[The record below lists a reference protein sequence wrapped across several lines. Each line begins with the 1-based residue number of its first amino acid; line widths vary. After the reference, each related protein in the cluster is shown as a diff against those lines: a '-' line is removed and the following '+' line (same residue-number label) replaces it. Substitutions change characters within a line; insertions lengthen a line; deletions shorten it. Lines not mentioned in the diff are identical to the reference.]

1 MAPLIPSAKAT
12 LSYPLYACDFDPLDA
27 NRLVVGGGGGAGR
40 SGVGNKITVLDTS
53 NSTELVQVAEADLSK
68 DEDNV
73 TSLAVGQRKGRAT
86 LVYAGVNSSPQDVAK
101 GKNTH
106 FRVFGIEPSLGSK
119 GKGKGKGKAVVEEK
133 PSSYKIAEVGRST
146 LFESKEKDIYQRI
159 IRLSKPYPHQPQL
172 GAVCTG
178 LAKTMSEIVLFDTSA
193 VAPPNSRGGVQSTR
207 GAEDVDFIQTGDNEY
222 LFAYCDVH
230 DVYVK
235 KIALKTDDEEPHL
248 IYSIPASKSPEK
260 PAVPSFRAM
269 RWLTKDLLLMLT
281 NISRDSG
288 VVLQILRLP
297 AGGKGECRIAQSL
310 RLPGRITKATGMAV
324 ANLTPPLTPSSPQ
337 DYTQF
342 VIAVAGR
349 DISLS
354 LFKVDLQ
361 VEGNISLVTKIKA
374 FKTFKNAHPMQIT
387 SLAFSN
393 FVPPAHPVTA
403 STPPQYLKLAS
414 VGVSNTVLVHTFP
427 LFPVP
432 LSVKRGQ
439 SKTPRYVVALP
450 STNAVFG
457 GTLILSIIG
466 VLIAAIFIQGILEI
480 RGGVPEYLGTRNRLP
495 VIWQEALGRPYEFP
509 AGYSSLTTSIPHSSG
524 IPSADE
530 EDQGDSGS
538 AVRLPDFF
546 AKLKQGSSGGVY
558 VLKEGPGGVKV
569 AMHDEKKGPHGGV
582 KWEGLSREQKE
593 KWKGKLREAG
603 HWAEGMGETVLKGV
617 VFGEI
622 AGAVG
627 NAVAGGL

>member
-1 MAPLIPSAKAT
+1 M
-12 LSYPLYACDFDPLDA
+12 
-27 NRLVVGGGGGAGR
+27 VEVG
-40 SGVGNKITVLDTS
+40 
-53 NSTELVQVAEADLSK
+53 EADLSK

-86 LVYAGVNSSPQDVAK
+86 LVYAGVNSSPQDMAK

-106 FRVFGIEPSLGSK
+106 FRVFGIESSGGSK
-119 GKGKGKGKAVVEEK
+119 GKGKSKGKAAVEEK
-133 PSSYKIAEVGRST
+133 PSSYKVSEVGRST
-146 LFESKEKDIYQRI
+146 LFQSKEKDIYQRI
-159 IRLSKPYPHQPQL
+159 IRLSKPYPHQAQL

-178 LAKTMSEIVLFDTSA
+178 FAKTMSEIVLFDTSA
-193 VAPPNSRGGVQSTR
+193 VTLPNSRGGVQSTR
-207 GAEDVDFIQTGDNEY
+207 EAEDVDFIQTGDNEY
-222 LFAYCDVH
+222 LFAYCEVH

-235 KIALKTDDEEPHL
+235 KITSKTDNEEPQL
-248 IYSIPASKSPEK
+248 VYSIPASKSPEK

-297 AGGKGECRIAQSL
+297 AAGQGECRIAQSL

-361 VEGNISLVTKIKA
+361 VEGTITLPTKIKA

-414 VGVSNTVLVHTFP
+414 VGVSNTVVVHTFP

-466 VLIAAIFIQGILEI
+466 VLFAAILIQGILEI

-509 AGYSSLTTSIPHSSG
+509 PGYSSLASPHLHDASYVG
-524 IPSADE
+524 QDE
-530 EDQGDSGS
+530 DEQDSGS
-538 AVRLPDFF
+538 ALRLPDFF
-546 AKLKQGSSGGVY
+546 AKLKQGSSEGVY

-569 AMHDEKKGPHGGV
+569 AMHDGKSPHGGV
-582 KWEGLSREQKE
+582 KWEALSKEQKE
-593 KWKGKLREAG
+593 KWKRKLRDAG

-627 NAVAGGL
+627 GAVAGAI

>member
-1 MAPLIPSAKAT
+1 M
-12 LSYPLYACDFDPLDA
+12 
-27 NRLVVGGGGGAGR
+27 
-40 SGVGNKITVLDTS
+40 LDTS
-53 NSTELVQVAEADLSK
+53 KSTELVTVGEADLSK

-86 LVYAGVNSSPQDVAK
+86 LVYAGVNSSPADVAK

-106 FRVFGIEPSLGSK
+106 FRVFAIEPSGASK
-119 GKGKGKGKAVVEEK
+119 GKGKGRRRSDVEER
-133 PSSYKIAEVGRST
+133 PAGYKVSEVGRST

-159 IRLSKPYPHQPQL
+159 TRLSKPYPHQPQL
-172 GAVCTG
+172 GAVCSG
-178 LAKTMSEIVLFDTSA
+178 LARETYEIVLFDTGA

-207 GAEDVDFIQTGDNEY
+207 EAEDVDFIQTGDNEY

-235 KIALKTDDEEPHL
+235 KIAPKTDGEAPVL
-248 IYSIPASKSPEK
+248 MYSTPASKAAVK
-260 PAVPSFRAM
+260 VAVPSFRAM
-269 RWLTKDLLLMLT
+269 RWLTKDLLLMLA
-281 NISRDSG
+281 NLHGDGG

-297 AGGKGECRIAQSL
+297 AGGKGDCRIAQSL
-310 RLPGRITKATGMAV
+310 RLPGRITKATGLAV
-324 ANLTPPLTPSSPQ
+324 ANLTPPLTPSSTQ
-337 DYTQF
+337 GYTQF

-361 VEGNISLVTKIKA
+361 VEASVSLVTKIKA

-393 FVPPAHPVTA
+393 FVPPTHPVTA

-414 VGVSNTVLVHTFP
+414 VGVSNTVVVHTLP

-457 GTLILSIIG
+457 GTVILSIIG
-466 VLIAAIFIQGILEI
+466 VLIAAIFIQGILEV
-480 RGGVPEYLGTRNRLP
+480 RGGVPVYLGARNHLP

-509 AGYSSLTTSIPHSSG
+509 PGYNTLTSTILQPSSYSQ
-524 IPSADE
+524 DE
-530 EDQGDSGS
+530 VEDEYDTGS
-538 AVRLPDFF
+538 ALRLPSFF
-546 AKLKQGSSGGVY
+546 AKLKQGNSEGIY
-558 VLKEGPGGVKV
+558 ILKEGPGGVRV
-569 AMHDEKKGPHGGV
+569 AVHDERKGPHGGTT
-582 KWEGLSREQKE
+582 WEGLSREQKE
-593 KWKGKLREAG
+593 KWKGKLKAAG
-603 HWAEGMGETVLKGV
+603 HWVEDMGETVLKGV
-617 VFGEI
+617 VFGEL

-627 NAVAGGL
+627 QAVAGGL

>member
-1 MAPLIPSAKAT
+1 
-12 LSYPLYACDFDPLDA
+12 
-27 NRLVVGGGGGAGR
+27 
-40 SGVGNKITVLDTS
+40 VLDTS
-53 NSTELVQVAEADLSK
+53 KSTELVEVGEADLSK

-73 TSLAVGQRKGRAT
+73 TSLAVGQRKARAT
-86 LVYAGVNSSPQDVAK
+86 LVYAGVNSSPQDLGK

-106 FRVFGIEPSLGSK
+106 FRVFGIEPSAGSK
-119 GKGKGKGKAVVEEK
+119 EKGKGKGKAVVEEK
-133 PSSYKIAEVGRST
+133 SAAYKVAEMGRST
-146 LFESKEKDIYQRI
+146 LFQSNEKDIYQRI

-207 GAEDVDFIQTGDNEY
+207 EAVDVDFIQTGDNEY

-235 KIALKTDDEEPHL
+235 KITSKTDADEPEL
-248 IYSIPASKSPEK
+248 VYSTPASRAAER

-281 NISRDSG
+281 NIHSDGG

-342 VIAVAGR
+342 VIAIAGR

-361 VEGNISLVTKIKA
+361 VEGKISLVTKIKA

-393 FVPPAHPVTA
+393 FVPPTHPVTA

-414 VGVSNTVLVHTFP
+414 VGVSNTVVVHTFP

-450 STNAVFG
+450 STKAVFG
-457 GTLILSIIG
+457 GTAILSIIG

-480 RGGVPEYLGTRNRLP
+480 RGGVPVYLNARNHLP

-509 AGYSSLTTSIPHSSG
+509 PGYSTLTSSIPHPSGSSE
-524 IPSADE
+524 DE
-530 EDQGDSGS
+530 YEEDSGS
-538 AVRLPDFF
+538 ALRLPPFF
-546 AKLKQGSSGGVY
+546 AKLKQGSSEGVY
-558 VLKEGPGGVKV
+558 VLEEGPGGVRV
-569 AMHDEKKGPHGGV
+569 AMHDVKKGPHGGV
-582 KWEGLSREQKE
+582 KWEGLSKEQKE
-593 KWKGKLREAG
+593 KWKGKLKDAG

-627 NAVAGGL
+627 HAVAEGL

>member
-1 MAPLIPSAKAT
+1 M
-12 LSYPLYACDFDPLDA
+12 
-27 NRLVVGGGGGAGR
+27 
-40 SGVGNKITVLDTS
+40 LDTS
-53 NSTELVQVAEADLSK
+53 KSTELVEVGEADLSK

-86 LVYAGVNSSPQDVAK
+86 LVYAGVNSSPQDVGK
-101 GKNTH
+101 GKNAH
-106 FRVFGIEPSLGSK
+106 FRVFGIEPSGGSK

-133 PSSYKIAEVGRST
+133 PTAYIVAEMGRST
-146 LFESKEKDIYQRI
+146 LFQSKEKDIYQRI
-159 IRLSKPYPHQPQL
+159 IRLSKPYPHQAQL

-178 LAKTMSEIVLFDTSA
+178 LAKTTSEIVLFDTSA
-193 VAPPNSRGGVQSTR
+193 VAPPNSRGGVQSNR
-207 GAEDVDFIQTGDNEY
+207 EAVDVDFIQTGDNEY

-235 KIALKTDDEEPHL
+235 KVASKMDAEEPEL
-248 IYSIPASKSPEK
+248 VYSTPASRAAEK

-281 NISRDSG
+281 NIHSDGG

-310 RLPGRITKATGMAV
+310 RLSGRITKATGMAV

-361 VEGNISLVTKIKA
+361 VEGKISLVTKIKA

-393 FVPPAHPVTA
+393 FVPPTHPVTA

-414 VGVSNTVLVHTFP
+414 VGVSNTVVVHTLP

-450 STNAVFG
+450 STKAVFG
-457 GTLILSIIG
+457 GTVILSIIG
-466 VLIAAIFIQGILEI
+466 VLIASIFIQGILEI
-480 RGGVPEYLGTRNRLP
+480 RGGVPVYLNARNHLP

-509 AGYSSLTTSIPHSSG
+509 PGYNTLTSSIPHPSG
-524 IPSADE
+524 GSEDE
-530 EDQGDSGS
+530 YDEDSGS
-538 AVRLPDFF
+538 ALRLPAFF
-546 AKLKQGSSGGVY
+546 AKLKQGSSEGVY
-558 VLKEGPGGVKV
+558 VLKEGPGGVRV
-569 AMHDEKKGPHGGV
+569 AMHDKKKGPHGGV
-582 KWEGLSREQKE
+582 KWEALSREQKE
-593 KWKGKLREAG
+593 KWKGKLKDAG

-627 NAVAGGL
+627 HAVADGL

>member
-1 MAPLIPSAKAT
+1 
-12 LSYPLYACDFDPLDA
+12 
-27 NRLVVGGGGGAGR
+27 V
-40 SGVGNKITVLDTS
+40 
-53 NSTELVQVAEADLSK
+53 E
-68 DEDNV
+68 
-73 TSLAVGQRKGRAT
+73 
-86 LVYAGVNSSPQDVAK
+86 K

-106 FRVFGIEPSLGSK
+106 FRVFGIEPAGGVK
-119 GKGKGKGKAVVEEK
+119 GKGKGKGKSGPAVEEK
-133 PSSYKIAEVGRST
+133 PASYKIAEIGRSK
-146 LFESKEKDIYQRI
+146 LFDGKEKDIYQRI
-159 IRLSKPYPHQPQL
+159 TRLSKPYPHQPQL

-178 LAKTMSEIVLFDTSA
+178 HFTSPMSEIVLFDTSA
-193 VAPPNSRGGVQSTR
+193 VAPPNSRGGVQSNR
-207 GAEDVDFIQTGDNEY
+207 EAVDVDFIQTGDNEY
-222 LFAYCDVH
+222 MFAYCDVH

-235 KIALKTDDEEPHL
+235 KITSKTDEEEPEL
-248 IYSIPASKSPEK
+248 VYTTPGSRSAEK

-288 VVLQILRLP
+288 AVLQILRLP

-310 RLPGRITKATGMAV
+310 RLPDRITKATGIAV

-337 DYTQF
+337 GYTQF

-361 VEGNISLVTKIKA
+361 VEGAISLVTKIKA
-374 FKTFKNAHPMQIT
+374 FKTFKHVHPMQMT

-393 FVPPAHPVTA
+393 FVPPTHPVTA

-414 VGVSNTVLVHTFP
+414 VGLSSTVVVHTLP

-450 STNAVFG
+450 STRAVFG
-457 GTLILSIIG
+457 GTVILSIIG
-466 VLIAAIFIQGILEI
+466 VLIAAIFIQGVLEV
-480 RGGVPEYLGTRNRLP
+480 RGGVPVYLNARDHLP

-509 AGYSSLTTSIPHSSG
+509 PGYNPLTSSVPH
-524 IPSADE
+524 PSENPSD
-530 EDQGDSGS
+530 DTKYDPDSGS
-538 AVRLPDFF
+538 ALRLPAFF
-546 AKLKQGSSGGVY
+546 AKLKQGSSEGIY

-569 AMHDEKKGPHGGV
+569 AMQREEEKHGGV
-582 KWEGLSREQKE
+582 KWEGLSRDQKE
-593 KWKGKLREAG
+593 KWKRKLKDAG
-603 HWAEGMGETVLKGV
+603 HWAESMGETVLKGV

-627 NAVAGGL
+627 QAVAGGL